1 MESGG
6 VRMKTTRQQDNKTTR
21 TLAVGC
27 WLLVAGFWLL
37 AFGFWLNSNRNI
49 SMRFFTIDS
58 NGLNSTSSPKQWQL
72 SSLRNIATYIK
83 NKVNNIN
90 DINARRQVIL

>member
-6 VRMKTTRQQDNKTTR
+6 VRMKTTRQQDNKITR
-21 TLAVGC
+21 QLGFWLLAVGC
-27 WLLVAGFWLL
+27 WLK
-37 AFGFWLNSNRNI
+37 NKRTI
-49 SMRFFTIDS
+49 SIRFFTIDS

-72 SSLRNIATYIK
+72 SSLRNIATYTK

-90 DINARRQVIL
+90 DINARRQVVL